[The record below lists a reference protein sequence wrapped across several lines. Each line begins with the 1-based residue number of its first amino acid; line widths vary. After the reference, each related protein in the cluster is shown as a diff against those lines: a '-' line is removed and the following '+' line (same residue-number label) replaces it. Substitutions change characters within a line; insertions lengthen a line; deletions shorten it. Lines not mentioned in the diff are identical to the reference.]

1 MDRATAHCT
10 APAFGARDNDRRPPD
25 KLGALAATARYRNGQ
40 EICHQ
45 EGATESWYRVVSGIA
60 RRYAVRPSGRRQIVG
75 LLLPGDLFGFPSRGE
90 YAFSVEAVVEGT
102 LVACYPRRRLEAQA
116 DTDPAVA
123 RQIREMAFDSVS
135 RLQEQVFILGRTT
148 ALKKVGSFL
157 LKLSE
162 RLSDGIADRI
172 VLPMSRYDIADY
184 LGLSVETVSRCLT
197 GLKER
202 GIIKL
207 TGPRRVTIVDREALE
222 EGSGGIWSDPE
233 EKHRGG
239 FLDRPAPP
247 IPPDGFGAPARR
259 APPSS
264 FSGPQLATAG
274 RAT

>member
-1 MDRATAHCT
+1 
-10 APAFGARDNDRRPPD
+10 
-25 KLGALAATARYRNGQ
+25 
-40 EICHQ
+40 
-45 EGATESWYRVVSGIA
+45 
-60 RRYAVRPSGRRQIVG
+60 VRPSGRRQIVG

-102 LVACYPRRRLEAQA
+102 LVACYPRRRLEALA
-116 DTDPAVA
+116 DTDPAIA
-123 RQIREMAFDSVS
+123 REIREMAFESVS

-222 EGSGGIWSDPE
+222 EGSGGIWSDPD
-233 EKHRGG
+233 EKHRAG
-239 FLDRPAPP
+239 FLDGAASP
-247 IPPDGFGAPARR
+247 IPPDGFRAPARR
-259 APPSS
+259 APPAS

-274 RAT
+274 RAS